1 MVNVVNTEGKNVAD
15 AETVLAEIWE
25 RILRVEKVGPDDDFF
40 SLGGDS
46 LLALKVIGEAEQA
59 GLGLSLIDLFRN
71 PTPRGACAALR
82 TPAAGG
88 GPVADLLSPLDR
100 ARVPDGVEDVYP
112 AARLQLG
119 LIFEGLVSQGTAYL
133 DVVARTVTRPL
144 DPAVLTAALA
154 RLSARHPVL
163 RTRFDLTT
171 FSEPMQVVEAEA
183 VIPLAVSDWTG
194 LAESSRAERYE
205 EVMGELARPFDVERP
220 PLLRVHAAA
229 GADSFVLAYA
239 FHHAIFDGWSE
250 AVFFNE
256 LVRTYA
262 GLLDGVVPELPAP
275 APYREFVRLER
286 EAAADPEAVRFAE
299 GLRDTLPPAPAPSD
313 APPVHR
319 KVSARI
325 SPADTARLEELS
337 VDWGVPLKSLLLAAN
352 CAAVG
357 VVRRTEDPVVG
368 LLLNGRPE
376 QAGADVTLGLFLN
389 QLPVR
394 PGVPDGDWRA
404 AARRCLAAENELLA
418 HRRFPHSAVRKLLAG
433 DPFEVMFNYVHFHPR
448 DELLAAGLITEEE
461 DMRDHTSL
469 PIRVEALNDQ
479 GLSVHVTAD
488 TSRFGAGFPEQLLAE
503 LVRAIAELAST
514 TP

>member
-1 MVNVVNTEGKNVAD
+1 MDRIE
-15 AETVLAEIWE
+15 AEAVLAGIWE
-25 RILRVEKVGPDDDFF
+25 QILRVEKVGPDDDFF

-46 LLALKVIGEAEQA
+46 LLALKVIGEAERA
-59 GLGLSLIDLFRN
+59 GLSLSLIDMFRN
-71 PTPRGACAALR
+71 PTPRGACSVLGTR
-82 TPAAGG
+82 
-88 GPVADLLSPLDR
+88 GPGVASGPDLLSALDQ

-144 DPAVLTAALA
+144 DHGALAAALA

-163 RTRFDLTT
+163 RTRFDLAT
-171 FSEPMQVVEAEA
+171 FSEPMQVVEAA
-183 VIPLAVSDWTG
+183 APIPVAFADWTG
-194 LAESSRAERYE
+194 LGSSERAAAHEA
-205 EVMGELARPFDVERP
+205 VMDELAAPFDVERA
-220 PLLRVHAAA
+220 PLLRAHAAA
-229 GADSFVLAYA
+229 VDGESFVLAYS
-239 FHHAIFDGWSE
+239 FHHAILDGWSE

-262 GLLDGVVPELPAP
+262 GLVGGEPPDLPAP
-275 APYREFVRLER
+275 VPYREFVRLER
-286 EAAADPEAVRFAE
+286 EAATDPESVRFAE
-299 GLRDTLPPAPAPSD
+299 GLRDTLPPGPAPSGE
-313 APPVHR
+313 PLVHR
-319 KVSARI
+319 KVSATIPRHD
-325 SPADTARLEELS
+325 SDRLAELS
-337 VDWGVPLKSLLLAAN
+337 ARWGLPLKSLLLAAN

-357 VVRRTEDPVVG
+357 AVRETDDPVVG

-394 PGVPDGDWRA
+394 VGVPDGDWRA

-418 HRRFPHSAVRKLLAG
+418 HRRFPHSALRKLLGA

-448 DELLAAGLITEEE
+448 DELLTAGLITPEE

-469 PIRVEALNDQ
+469 PIRVEALNEAAGE

-488 TSRFGAGFPEQLLAE
+488 TSRYGDDFPGRLLSAM
-503 LVRAIAELAST
+503 VRATAELAANAG
-514 TP
+514 

>member
-1 MVNVVNTEGKNVAD
+1 MDRTE
-15 AETVLAEIWE
+15 AETVLTRIWE
-25 RILRVEKVGPDDDFF
+25 RVLQVEKVGPDDDFF

-46 LLALKVIGEAEQA
+46 LLALKVIGEAEPA
-59 GLGLSLIDLFRN
+59 GLSLSLIDLFRN
-71 PTPRGACAALR
+71 PTPRGACSALG
-82 TPAAGG
+82 TGAPAPGS
-88 GPVADLLSPLDR
+88 GPDLLSALDR
-100 ARVPDGVEDVYP
+100 ARVPDGAEDVYP

-119 LIFEGLVSQGTAYL
+119 LIFEGLVSEGTAYL

-144 DPAVLTAALA
+144 DREVLAAALA

-183 VIPLAVSDWTG
+183 PIPLAVSDRSG
-194 LAESSRAERYE
+194 LDEAERAVAHE
-205 EVMGELARPFDVERP
+205 AVMADLAAPFDVESA
-220 PLLRVHAAA
+220 PLVRVHAAA
-229 GADSFVLAYA
+229 VDGESFVLAYA
-239 FHHAIFDGWSE
+239 FHHAILDGWSE

-262 GLLDGVVPELPAP
+262 GLTAGAPPELPAP
-275 APYREFVRLER
+275 VPYREFVRLER

-299 GLRDTLPPAPAPSD
+299 RLRDTLPPGAAPGGD
-313 APPVHR
+313 RPVHR
-319 KVSARI
+319 KVSATIPRPD
-325 SPADTARLEELS
+325 SDRLAELS
-337 VDWGVPLKSLLLAAN
+337 ARWGLPLKSLLLAAN

-357 VVRRTEDPVVG
+357 AVRKTDDPVVG

-404 AARRCLAAENELLA
+404 AARNCLAAENELLA
-418 HRRFPHSAVRKLLAG
+418 FRRFPYSAVRRLLGA

-448 DELLAAGLITEEE
+448 DELLTAGLITPVE

-469 PIRVEALNDQ
+469 PIRVEALNDAAGD

-488 TSRFGAGFPEQLLAE
+488 TARYGDAFPDHLLAE
-503 LVRAIAELAST
+503 MVRAVAELAANAG
-514 TP
+514 

>member
-1 MVNVVNTEGKNVAD
+1 VVNTEGKRENVAE

-46 LLALKVIGEAEQA
+46 LLALKVIGEAERA

-71 PTPRGACAALR
+71 PTPKGACAALR
-82 TPAAGG
+82 TPDAGA
-88 GPVADLLSPLDR
+88 GPAADLLSPLDR

-119 LIFEGLVSQGTAYL
+119 LIFEGLLSQGAAYL

-144 DPAVLTAALA
+144 DPAVLTTALA

-183 VIPLAVSDWTG
+183 AIPLAVSDWTG
-194 LAESSRAERYE
+194 LGEAARASRYE
-205 EVMGELARPFDVERP
+205 EVMADLALPFDVEQP

-229 GADSFVLAYA
+229 ADADSFVLAYA

-262 GLLDGVVPELPAP
+262 GLLDGVPPELPVP
-275 APYREFVRLER
+275 ARYREFVRLER
-286 EAAADPEAVRFAE
+286 EAAADPEAIHFAE
-299 GLRDTLPPAPAPSD
+299 GLRDTLPPSPAASG

-325 SPADTARLEELS
+325 PSGDAARLEELS
-337 VDWGVPLKSLLLAAN
+337 ADWGVPLKSLLLAAN

-357 VVRRTEDPVVG
+357 VVRRTADPVVG

-469 PIRVEALNDQ
+469 PIRVEAQNDA

-488 TSRFGAGFPEQLLAE
+488 TVRFGADFPQRLVAE
-503 LVRAIAELAST
+503 LLRAIGELASAAA
-514 TP
+514 